1 MNRLGTY
8 YGFVYE
14 DQVPFGPMKMWTL
27 NRGDEENSIVASGTH
42 YDWGRYKTYTI
53 TGTAGPLEGGKIPVD
68 LKTQYASMWL
78 DIRLTGYFDP
88 EENSIKGTVTMSDGR
103 SGEFVLKRHPGLV
116 RFHPA
121 PSAINAGVRWKFA
134 KTVILDRIRRES
146 WSPSH
151 ILKRIRDGKRYM
163 ELAIRDEYY
172 GKKLDDDEY
181 DEYCGLF
188 PSLYESDARF
198 YASLIKI
205 KLSKTP
211 IQYVDNYLY
220 GSRSALTQLM

>member
-27 NRGDEENSIVASGTH
+27 NRGNEENSIVASGTH

-53 TGTAGPLEGGKIPVD
+53 AGTTGPLEGGKMPVD
-68 LKTQYASMWL
+68 LKTKFASMWV

-88 EENSIKGTVTMSDGR
+88 EENSIKGTVTMSDGGL
-103 SGEFVLKRHPGLV
+103 GEFVLKRHPDLV
-116 RFHPA
+116 RFYPA
-121 PSAINAGVRWKFA
+121 PSTISARVRWKFA

-163 ELAIRDEYY
+163 ELAIREEYY

-220 GSRSALTQLM
+220 GSRSALIQLI

>member
-1 MNRLGTY
+1 
-8 YGFVYE
+8 
-14 DQVPFGPMKMWTL
+14 MWTL

-53 TGTAGPLEGGKIPVD
+53 TGATGALEGGKMAVELETKFASRWVD
-68 LKTQYASMWL
+68 ITLM
-78 DIRLTGYFDP
+78 GYFDP

-103 SGEFVLKRHPGLV
+103 SGEFVLKRHPDLV
-116 RFHPA
+116 RFYPA

-134 KTVILDRIRRES
+134 KTVILDHIRRES
-146 WSPSH
+146 WSPSR

-163 ELAIRDEYY
+163 ELAIRDEYC

-188 PSLYESDARF
+188 PSLYESDVRF
-198 YASLIKI
+198 HASLIKI

-211 IQYVDNYLY
+211 IQYVDNYLH
-220 GSRSALTQLM
+220 GSLSTLIRLI